1 VALKLHPDVFR
12 RLANWQPK
20 SIPGRPSGAQRL
32 QDANGVT
39 VTLVQML
46 HDYACHAV
54 GLEPGSSA
62 LVYIKG
68 PPSGYLW
75 FGETIEAG
83 NGVEGAMYTEVRLA
97 GHDPFFI
104 YSAPPSP
111 GHERGTLR
119 FEGGEA
125 VPVDTPQVRVD
136 ISGTIA
142 SVFARELESMD
153 LMFLSEKT
161 Q

>member
-12 RLANWQPK
+12 KLANWMPK
-20 SIPGRPSGAQRL
+20 SIPGCPTGAERL
-32 QDANGVT
+32 QNAGGIT
-39 VTLVQML
+39 VSTVQLL
-46 HDYACHAV
+46 HDYACWLV

-75 FGETIEAG
+75 FGESIEAG
-83 NGVEGAMYTEVRLA
+83 DGVEGALYTEVRLA

-119 FEGGEA
+119 FEHEA
-125 VPVDTPQVRVD
+125 GPVVATPQNRVD

-142 SVFARELESMD
+142 DVFAHELGGAD
-153 LMFLSEKT
+153 LMFLTEKL
-161 Q
+161 

>member
-1 VALKLHPDVFR
+1 MKLHPDVFR
-12 RLANWQPK
+12 RLANWLPV
-20 SIPGRPSGAQRL
+20 SMPRRPSGAQRL
-32 QDANGVT
+32 QEANGVT
-39 VTLVQML
+39 VQLVQLL

-83 NGVEGAMYTEVRLA
+83 DGVEGATYTELRLA
-97 GHDPFFI
+97 GHDPFFM

-119 FEGGEA
+119 FEHSEA
-125 VPVDTPQVRVD
+125 PVTATPANRVD

-142 SVFARELESMD
+142 DVFARELNNAS